1 MKLLNLEFW
10 SISVCYELIA
20 IAINNRKGPSEW
32 TFDIP
37 KIENVNIQIGSFQF
51 SWNFIWNS
59 FHCLT
64 HLLNSSSI
72 VYSLH
77 QDITDDQ
84 TIRVATMVTS
94 LNSIRTKVQ
103 RALIEDSIISVLEF
117 EDFFYYRF
125 DVSFDWFFRSRI
137 YFSSFGYHSID
148 ESKILLHW
156 CWWLQI
162 GDFGTVAPDDAVTK
176 MIFVVTT
183 ALVTD
188 VRCWWQIFSIEKSH
202 QHNDSA
208 TNHYLDI
215 RCWRKNVLS
224 TSLRF
229 WWPIQYTEK
238 SQISRK
244 KSPT

>member
-1 MKLLNLEFW
+1 MSYRNPTERRKSTPISIFSRGGRGPTVGTLRRRVVGYTWRASIKSLKLLNLEFW

-117 EDFFYYRF
+117 EDFFITDLMFLLIDSSVLEFTFHHSDIIRSMNQKFCYI
-125 DVSFDWFFRSRI
+125 DV
-137 YFSSFGYHSID
+137 
-148 ESKILLHW
+148 
-156 CWWLQI
+156 
-162 GDFGTVAPDDAVTK
+162 GDFK
-176 MIFVVTT
+176 
-183 ALVTD
+183 LVTSKLL
-188 VRCWWQIFSIEKSH
+188 W
-202 QHNDSA
+202 
-208 TNHYLDI
+208 
-215 RCWRKNVLS
+215 
-224 TSLRF
+224 
-229 WWPIQYTEK
+229 
-238 SQISRK
+238 
-244 KSPT
+244 

>member
-1 MKLLNLEFW
+1 MWYRNSTERRKSTPISIFSRGGRGPTVGTLRRRVVGYTWRASIKSLKLLNLEFW
-10 SISVCYELIA
+10 SILVCYELIA

-117 EDFFYYRF
+117 EDF
-125 DVSFDWFFRSRI
+125 
-137 YFSSFGYHSID
+137 
-148 ESKILLHW
+148 L
-156 CWWLQI
+156 LQI
-162 GDFGTVAPDDAVTK
+162 WCF
-176 MIFVVTT
+176 
-183 ALVTD
+183 
-188 VRCWWQIFSIEKSH
+188 
-202 QHNDSA
+202 
-208 TNHYLDI
+208 
-215 RCWRKNVLS
+215 
-224 TSLRF
+224 F
-229 WWPIQYTEK
+229 WLILPF
-238 SQISRK
+238 
-244 KSPT
+244 